1 MICPQCGHENPE
13 VHRYCGM
20 CGSTLNRRSAPA
32 TELQP
37 EDAENLGHP
46 DAGKRDSAAPE
57 AADTGADLRARV
69 RAGFERGAERKPVA
83 ADRPKPDLEE
93 LAQQAARPQE
103 PLPVAPVERASFGDS
118 TSMFHLNDVPPV
130 PIRSEA
136 PAGVTGPSFLGLG
149 AESSS
154 SDYLLEDEHRGGAKK
169 WVLLFLVLAVGG
181 LVYAQYRANQRGTTL
196 FAGLPAI
203 TAPKPA
209 KPAPPLPTGTQQN
222 SGQPELTASAPNEKL
237 KQEQQATKPPD
248 GNQPADNAAKPASDQ
263 PDQKTATTASTP
275 APQENKPAT
284 AAENKPAPSKSAE
297 EQKPD
302 SDDSEEAAP
311 APAKRASAK
320 PTKPAA
326 AEKPAGSDLLEQG
339 QRYLYGQGVRKSCDQ
354 ALSLIHQA
362 ANQGNARA
370 RAQLGGLYATGNCV
384 QFDRATAYRWFTL
397 ALQSEPGNRLIDRNR
412 RMLWDEMTSAERSRV
427 QAGLE

>member
-46 DAGKRDSAAPE
+46 DAGLRDGAVAEP
-57 AADTGADLRARV
+57 ADAGSDLRARV
-69 RAGFERGAERKPVA
+69 RAGFERGAERKPPA
-83 ADRPKPDLEE
+83 AERPKPDLEE
-93 LAQQAARPQE
+93 LAQQAARPEE
-103 PLPVAPVERASFGDS
+103 PPRIAPVEQASFGDS
-118 TSMFHLNDVPPV
+118 TSMFHLNDAPVVPL
-130 PIRSEA
+130 RSEA
-136 PAGVTGPSFLGLG
+136 PSGVTGPSFLGLG
-149 AESSS
+149 NESSNA
-154 SDYLLEDEHRGGAKK
+154 DYLLEEQHRGGAKK
-169 WVLLFLVLAVGG
+169 WILLFLVLAVGG

-209 KPAPPLPTGTQQN
+209 KPAPPLPAGTQQN
-222 SGQPELTASAPNEKL
+222 SGQPELTASAPNEQL
-237 KQEQQATKPPD
+237 KQEQQAKPPE
-248 GNQPADNAAKPASDQ
+248 NPPADTAAKPASDQ
-263 PDQKTATTASTP
+263 PDQKTATAGTTTTPEKKPETAS
-275 APQENKPAT
+275 
-284 AAENKPAPSKSAE
+284 AENKPAPAKTADE
-297 EQKPD
+297 EKPD
-302 SDDSEEAAP
+302 SDNSDEEAP
-311 APAKRASAK
+311 APAKRASTK
-320 PTKPAA
+320 PTRPAA
-326 AEKPAGSDLLEQG
+326 PEKPAGSDLLEQG

-354 ALSLIHQA
+354 ALNLIHQA

-397 ALQSEPGNRLIDRNR
+397 ALQAEPGNRLIDRNR
-412 RMLWDEMTSAERSRV
+412 RMLWDEMTSQERSRV